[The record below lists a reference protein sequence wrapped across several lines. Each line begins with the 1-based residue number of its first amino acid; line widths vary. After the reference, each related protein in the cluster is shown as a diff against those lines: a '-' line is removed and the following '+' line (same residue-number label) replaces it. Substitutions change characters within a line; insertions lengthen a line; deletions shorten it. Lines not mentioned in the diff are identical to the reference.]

1 MRYSDFARGPLM
13 EVEDTDL
20 GRYDPSEDKFSRQ
33 NAGDTR
39 KPRLTLRK
47 INRLKKIR
55 ATKDL
60 ENAKQE
66 NLLGIMY
73 GLDANSDDDL

>member
-1 MRYSDFARGPLM
+1 MRYSDFAGRPLL
-13 EVEDTDL
+13 ELEQRDL
-20 GRYDPSEDKFSRQ
+20 GRYDLSQDAVERQ
-33 NAGDTR
+33 NPGDTR

-73 GLDANSDDDL
+73 GIDSNSDDDM

>member
-1 MRYSDFARGPLM
+1 MRYSDFAPRPLL
-13 EVEDTDL
+13 EVEDSDL
-20 GRYDPSEDKFSRQ
+20 GRYDPSEDKVTRQ
-33 NAGDTR
+33 NATDTR

-73 GLDANSDDDL
+73 GLDANADDDM